1 MNYFH
6 FDLFTKIYEA
16 ILTIPTE
23 PNVQHLI
30 KNYLNATLQKLKEP
44 EAVNTMYEKQRT
56 IWITPP
62 SPGFITDDSK
72 VETEQLLH
80 PRVCVWVPHQL
91 LLKKSQ
97 DCLICPAKDCDGK
110 LSSEGFTDRYTYRKI
125 IEASE

>member
-6 FDLFTKIYEA
+6 FDLFTQIHDA

-23 PNVQHLI
+23 PNIQHLI
-30 KNYLNATLQKLKEP
+30 KNYLDETLQKLKEP

-62 SPGFITDDSK
+62 SPGDSK
-72 VETEQLLH
+72 VKTEQLLH

-91 LLKKSQ
+91 FLKKSQ
-97 DCLICPAKDCDGK
+97 DCLICPAEDCDGK